1 MIRKFTREISSSQS
15 QFKAQIER
23 KYVTQQCSYNLPI
36 ELEDHLRALGA
47 IAKANPSEP
56 ETNAKYFLT
65 NGYLLVLGANIIAA
79 IGESYKKVDNRVVF
93 THTEGSNG
101 TSKKIQLKK
110 TDFKNFGKSE
120 YKWFVELYE
129 KNLESTLI
137 VVFVDDEKKTVTID
151 LELTP
156 YFFSGKPMPE
166 EEKESFIESEND
178 VLEHNLY
185 GIHIKKT
192 NDTLSDDQ
200 PHICIGWSALGDLS
214 FVKTKDELVAK
225 YDEVWPD
232 SKPKAKGQ
240 DVGQIWKFIK
250 EIKTGDY
257 VIYADNS
264 LCHIGR
270 IVSDYYYDPSVRD
283 EQNADYVNNRRVE
296 WLKTNIARST
306 LSKSFHNSLMTPKSL
321 FGLNDYRAAVVDL
334 LSGDY
339 VREEDQEFDS
349 DVLSLEELI
358 EALKKWEKEE
368 LIENRTSR
376 LVAFGFKYAE
386 SIQLI
391 KGCSDKLLKSL
402 GFDNMGAYIDRGR
415 DLYFAIKNRVI
426 EVPMFDVESV
436 EETQSVASNIVYQT
450 PYNCEFPHN
459 RIAFGAPGTG
469 KSFTL
474 NKEKDELIANG
485 GSFERVTFHPDYSY
499 ANFVGTYKPVPV
511 NDEIT
516 YSFVAGPFIRTWIEA
531 IKSAQSDNP
540 KPYVLLIEEINR
552 ANVAAVF
559 GDVFQLLDRDENGV
573 SEYPIQTSKEL
584 REYLARELKCWPDE
598 VATIRI
604 PSNMFI
610 WATMN
615 SADQGVFPMDTA
627 FKRRWDFRYIGID
640 ESQDR
645 IKDYTLVI
653 ADQKINWNALRT
665 AINARLTSLNINE
678 DKLIGPY
685 FINEKTL
692 KDNKAFVEA
701 FKSKVIMYLFEDAG
715 KQRRGKVFYQEGVKY
730 SDLCQKFMS
739 EGVKVFNPEIYKN
752 LIDTEEA

>member
-47 IAKANPSEP
+47 IAKANPNEP
-56 ETNAKYFLT
+56 ETNAKYFLA
-65 NGYLLVLGANIIAA
+65 NGYSLILGANIIAA
-79 IGESYKKVDNRVVF
+79 IGESYKKVDNHVVF
-93 THTEGSNG
+93 THTEGANG

-110 TDFKNFGKSE
+110 TDFKSLSKNE
-120 YKWFVELYE
+120 YNWFVTLYE

-137 VVFVDDEKKTVTID
+137 VVFVDDEAKTVTID

-156 YFFSGKPMPE
+156 YFFNGTPMPE
-166 EEKESFIESEND
+166 DEEIDIDEDDNVTLESESGD
-178 VLEHNLY
+178 VVALRGLVDKDLALNELVDILRNMY
-185 GIHIKKT
+185 NNPEATGKSMT
-192 NDTLSDDQ
+192 
-200 PHICIGWSALGDLS
+200 PHIFGLKYGEVIDKNDYSIEEIAQQAGLTDSYAKEIRKGLNIYRAIKNNEYDLS
-214 FVKTKDELVAK
+214 FCRDNRELPIK
-225 YDEVWPD
+225 LFT
-232 SKPKAKGQ
+232 SNKPR
-240 DVGQIWKFIK
+240 
-250 EIKTGDY
+250 
-257 VIYADNS
+257 N
-264 LCHIGR
+264 R
-270 IVSDYYYDPSVRD
+270 IV
-283 EQNADYVNNRRVE
+283 
-296 WLKTNIARST
+296 
-306 LSKSFHNSLMTPKSL
+306 
-321 FGLNDYRAAVVDL
+321 
-334 LSGDY
+334 
-339 VREEDQEFDS
+339 
-349 DVLSLEELI
+349 
-358 EALKKWEKEE
+358 
-368 LIENRTSR
+368 
-376 LVAFGFKYAE
+376 
-386 SIQLI
+386 
-391 KGCSDKLLKSL
+391 
-402 GFDNMGAYIDRGR
+402 
-415 DLYFAIKNRVI
+415 
-426 EVPMFDVESV
+426 
-436 EETQSVASNIVYQT
+436 
-450 PYNCEFPHN
+450 
-459 RIAFGAPGTG
+459 FGAPGTG

-474 NKEKDELIANG
+474 NKEKDALIANG

-531 IKSAQSDNP
+531 IKSAQSDDP

-627 FKRRWDFRYIGID
+627 FKRRWDFKYIGID
-640 ESQDR
+640 ESQDG
-645 IKDYTLVI
+645 IKGYTLEI
-653 ADQKINWNALRT
+653 AGQKINWNALRT
-665 AINARLTSLNINE
+665 AINVRLTSLNINE

-692 KDNKAFVEA
+692 KNNDDFIEA
-701 FKSKVIMYLFEDAG
+701 FKSKVIMYLFEDAA
-715 KQRRGKVFYQEGVKY
+715 KQRRGKVFYQEGVRY

-739 EGVKVFNPEIYKN
+739 EGVKVFNPEICKN
-752 LIDTEEA
+752 LIDTKEA

>member
-47 IAKANPSEP
+47 IAKANPNEP

-65 NGYLLVLGANIIAA
+65 NGYSLVLGANIIAA

-156 YFFSGKPMPE
+156 YFFSGNPMPE
-166 EEKESFIESEND
+166 EEEAFVEEVETVVEPDWNKSVCFGDEKTISEEDFREWLSAQVKKNGDQLSDEYQNAYYYILKSIPSMLGATDVFDIKTVDKFDAYRIE
-178 VLEHNLY
+178 LEGSTEYQEVNPNI
-185 GIHIKKT
+185 GAG
-192 NDTLSDDQ
+192 TLSA
-200 PHICIGWSALGDLS
+200 AL
-214 FVKTKDELVAK
+214 TKYRKYLV
-225 YDEVWPD
+225 E
-232 SKPKAKGQ
+232 
-240 DVGQIWKFIK
+240 
-250 EIKTGDY
+250 
-257 VIYADNS
+257 
-264 LCHIGR
+264 
-270 IVSDYYYDPSVRD
+270 
-283 EQNADYVNNRRVE
+283 
-296 WLKTNIARST
+296 RS
-306 LSKSFHNSLMTPKSL
+306 
-321 FGLNDYRAAVVDL
+321 
-334 LSGDY
+334 
-339 VREEDQEFDS
+339 S
-349 DVLSLEELI
+349 DVLPI
-358 EALKKWEKEE
+358 EVLVRILRTWCDEKPVKGN
-368 LIENRTSR
+368 ITST

-386 SIQLI
+386 SI
-391 KGCSDKLLKSL
+391 KASNKSSENLLVLAGVEEKMRTIHAL
-402 GFDNMGAYIDRGR
+402 LDRGV
-415 DLYFAIKNRVI
+415 DLYFAIKD
-426 EVPMFDVESV
+426 EELGMSFVEA
-436 EETQSVASNIVYQT
+436 ETFIDEIQYKPFASNTIR
-450 PYNCEFPHN
+450 N
-459 RIAFGAPGTG
+459 RIVFGAPGTG

-474 NKEKDELIANG
+474 NKEKDALIANG

-499 ANFVGTYKPVPV
+499 ANFVGTYKPVPI

-516 YSFVAGPFIRTWIEA
+516 YSFVAGPFTRTWIEA
-531 IKSAQSDNP
+531 IKSAQSDDP

-627 FKRRWDFRYIGID
+627 FKRRWDFKYIGID
-640 ESQDR
+640 ESQDG
-645 IKDYTLVI
+645 IKDYTLEI
-653 ADQKINWNALRT
+653 AGQKINWNALRT
-665 AINARLTSLNINE
+665 VINARLTSLNINE

-692 KDNKAFVEA
+692 KNNDAFIEA
-701 FKSKVIMYLFEDAG
+701 FKSKVIMYLFEDAA

-739 EGVKVFNPEIYKN
+739 EGVKVFNPEICKN